1 MDVLP
6 LIADSLSNKETAP
19 RLNVSPNTVKTHVAG
34 VLEKLEVSRRSAA
47 LVRAREPGR
56 LP

>member
-19 RLNVSPNTVKTHVAG
+19 RLNVSPNTVKTHVAR
-34 VLEKLEVSRRSAA
+34 VLEKLEASRRSAA
-47 LVRAREPGR
+47 LARAREPG
-56 LP
+56 LSP